1 MSFIP
6 KIQPQLLSICLR
18 RLKQLRN
25 YLQVHYMHIYVIY
38 IPNLQVQKN
47 PFIHQDFLRE
57 LLILFETIVQTSF
70 KSQSSKLQ
78 PIKQIRIVLTVR
90 LADSLPA
97 VCVML
102 CTYVTPALCSRHHHH
117 LRFININY
125 TLTRIGILIRGMMIF
140 GNEINKLG
148 TILMGD

>member
-25 YLQVHYMHIYVIY
+25 YLQVHYMHIYVIH

-47 PFIHQDFLRE
+47 PFIHQDFLRK

-97 VCVML
+97 VCDVMYL
-102 CTYVTPALCSRHHHH
+102 CNTRTLQSPPPPSTFHKHKLYVDPNWDSNT
-117 LRFININY
+117 
-125 TLTRIGILIRGMMIF
+125 G
-140 GNEINKLG
+140 
-148 TILMGD
+148 

>member
-6 KIQPQLLSICLR
+6 KIQPQLTVRATKYLLEETKTI
-18 RLKQLRN
+18 LRN
-25 YLQVHYMHIYVIY
+25 YLQVLHYMHIYVIY

-97 VCVML
+97 VCDVMYL
-102 CTYVTPALCSRHHHH
+102 CNTRTLQSPPPPSTFHKHKLYVDPNWDSNT
-117 LRFININY
+117 
-125 TLTRIGILIRGMMIF
+125 
-140 GNEINKLG
+140 
-148 TILMGD
+148 GDDDFWK